1 MRVLS
6 GIQSSGLLHIGN
18 YFGAIKQHIELQR
31 DNECFFF
38 VANYHALNTIQD
50 AALLRTLTLDVALDY
65 LALGLD
71 PQRAALFRQSDIP
84 EVTELAWILGS
95 VTGMG
100 LLERGTSYRDKIE
113 RGLPA
118 SVGLFYYPV
127 LMAADIL
134 IYRSDSVPVGKDQ
147 TQHIEFA
154 RDMAGYFNHTFGR
167 GREILKLPQARL
179 NEAAIVPG
187 VDGQKMSKSYNN
199 AIEIFGAVGPTKK
212 KIMGIK
218 TDSTPVD
225 QPKNPETCNV
235 FALLRLMAPPHEVE
249 QWRQRYAGGGMGY
262 GEAKKRLAELYEEK
276 FGVLRERRA
285 ALAARPAEVE
295 DILRDGARRA
305 REVAQGV
312 MEDVRSACG
321 IVTARGAG

>member
-18 YFGAIKQHIELQR
+18 YYGAIKQHIELQEG
-31 DNECFFF
+31 NECFFF
-38 VANYHALNTIQD
+38 VANYHALNTIQEP
-50 AALLRTLTLDVALDY
+50 ALLRKLTLDVALDY

-100 LLERGTSYRDKIE
+100 LLERGTSYRDKVE

-134 IYRSDSVPVGKDQ
+134 IYRSDIVPVGKDQ

-154 RDMAGYFNHTFGR
+154 RDMAGYFNGTFG
-167 GREILKLPQARL
+167 GEVLKLPQARL

-187 VDGQKMSKSYNN
+187 VDGQKMSKSYGNT
-199 AIEIFGAVGPTKK
+199 IEIFGEAGPTKK

-235 FALLRLMAPPHEVE
+235 FALLRLMASPEE
-249 QWRQRYAGGGMGY
+249 LESWRQRYVAGGMGY

-276 FGVLRERRA
+276 FGALRERRA
-285 ALAARPAEVE
+285 QLAARPDEVE
-295 DILRDGARRA
+295 DILRAGARRA
-305 REVAQGV
+305 RAVAQQV

-321 IVTARGAG
+321 IVTAKR